1 MTSKW
6 PIPRPTEAAAIRA
19 ADHRPRG
26 IPPIQVVLADLLAA
40 NELGDRRGVNLC
52 AHKAARVALGKVGEQ

>member
-19 ADHRPRG
+19 MDRRPQV
-26 IPPIQVVLADLLAA
+26 IPPIQVVLADLIAA
-40 NELGDRRGVNLC
+40 NQLGDRRGVNLC
-52 AHKAARVALGKVGEQ
+52 AHKAARVALGKVGE

>member
-19 ADHRPRG
+19 ADLVQRVL
-26 IPPIQVVLADLLAA
+26 PPIQVVLADLLAA
-40 NELGDRRGVNLC
+40 NRLGDRHGVNLC
-52 AHKAARVALGKVGEQ
+52 AHRAARVALGRVGE